1 MNRRLYFLLPDTA
14 HARSVI
20 DELTDNG
27 LQRKQMH
34 AIARDPR
41 ALIGLPN
48 ATIRQRQDIGRLVEA
63 ILWDS
68 NLAVF
73 GLALG
78 IFLSLLILSGP
89 TPWLWL
95 PALIMA
101 GTFLGGLYFTRIPD
115 THLNEFRDAL
125 AHGEILL
132 MIDVPGSRVAEI
144 EDRVH
149 KHHPEA
155 AIGGVGWGTVAF
167 GL

>member
-20 DELTDNG
+20 DELTDSG

-34 AIARDPR
+34 AIAREPG

-48 ATIRQRQDIGRLVEA
+48 ATIRQRQDFGRLVEA
-63 ILWDS
+63 ILWDG
-68 NLAVF
+68 NLVVF

-78 IFLSLLILSGP
+78 TLLSLLILSGL

-95 PALIMA
+95 PALVMA

-115 THLNEFRDAL
+115 IHLNEFRDAL

-132 MIDVPGSRVAEI
+132 MIDIPGARVAEI
-144 EDRVH
+144 EDQVH

-155 AIGGVGWGTVAF
+155 TIGGVGWSTAAF
-167 GL
+167 DL

>member
-1 MNRRLYFLLPDTA
+1 MNRRLYFLLPDTV

-34 AIARDPR
+34 TIARDPC
-41 ALIGLPN
+41 ALMGLPN

-78 IFLSLLILSGP
+78 VFLSLLTLSGQHPGYGSPPLSWPEHFWAAGISP
-89 TPWLWL
+89 TYP
-95 PALIMA
+95 
-101 GTFLGGLYFTRIPD
+101 IP
-115 THLNEFRDAL
+115 T
-125 AHGEILL
+125 
-132 MIDVPGSRVAEI
+132 
-144 EDRVH
+144 
-149 KHHPEA
+149 
-155 AIGGVGWGTVAF
+155 
-167 GL
+167 